1 MTKNFICTCCFVLPL
16 LLLLTP
22 ALSSAVP
29 EGINLTWPG
38 GAGGPVMFDGTA
50 HAKRG
55 LHCDACHTAGLFQT
69 KKGADKMTM
78 AAMKEGKFCGF
89 CHNGKKAF
97 AMGDNANCKRC
108 HQTKR

>member
-1 MTKNFICTCCFVLPL
+1 MSKSVICTCYFVLPL

-38 GAGGPVMFDGTA
+38 GAGGLVTFDGTV

-97 AMGDNANCKRC
+97 AMADNATCKRC
-108 HQTKR
+108 HQTKK

>member
-1 MTKNFICTCCFVLPL
+1 MSKTPVGTCSFVLFL

-38 GAGGPVMFDGTA
+38 GSAGTVTFDGTV

-55 LHCDACHTAGLFQT
+55 LHCDACHIAGLFQT

-78 AAMKEGKFCGF
+78 AAMKQGKFCGF

-97 AMGDNANCKRC
+97 AIGDNANCKRC
-108 HQTKR
+108 HQTKK